1 MDWFEHLT
9 GFREEAYE
17 LTRAKLFAEGG
28 RLRSLVNNRSFQVGE
43 LELVSLQQLRQRAQR
58 VQVGGVPVRVR
69 NVIGEAR
76 KLHRDPQHA
85 GSLIQVASQFNLLEM
100 VSEEVTPADGV
111 TGYRYDPTQGP
122 ACAIAAGAAT
132 IYRNYFAQTP
142 DDQLDAIRDLGLGLA
157 GGIGCSIDDLW
168 KMRNGY
174 AMCTPEGLGRIG
186 SYLKSVDEDER
197 DRLRSLLRIGLH
209 WDVEVT
215 DQTAEDFSP
224 GPILSQAFC
233 SALPISYCGFKS
245 PHWEIWA
252 TLVLEAA
259 YEATLLAGVINADKN
274 TGAPGA
280 NRVLL
285 TLLGGGAFG
294 NSPAWI
300 TSAIKRAIDVVAE
313 SGLQIDLVSHREIPR
328 SLLVLER

>member
-1 MDWFEHLT
+1 MDWFERLT
-9 GFREEAYE
+9 GFREEAYD
-17 LTRAKLFAEGG
+17 LTRAKLVVEGD

-43 LELVSLQQLRQRAQR
+43 LELVPLQELRLRAQR

-76 KLHRDPQHA
+76 RMHRDPQHA

-111 TGYRYDPTQGP
+111 TCYKYDPTQGP

-142 DDQLDAIRDLGLGLA
+142 VDQLDAIRDLGLGLA
-157 GGIGCSIDDLW
+157 RDIGCSIDDLW
-168 KMRNGY
+168 EMRNGY
-174 AMCTPEGLGRIG
+174 AMCSPEGLERIG
-186 SYLKSVDEDER
+186 SHLKSIDEGNR
-197 DRLRSLLRIGLH
+197 DRLRGLLQIGLH

-215 DQTAEDFSP
+215 DRTTEDLSQ
-224 GPILSQAFC
+224 GLILSQAFC
-233 SALPISYCGFKS
+233 SALPISYCGFRS
-245 PHWEIWA
+245 PYWEIWA

-274 TGAPGA
+274 MGAPGA

-300 TSAIKRAIDVVAE
+300 TSAIKRAIDAVAE
-313 SGLQIDLVSHREIPR
+313 SGLQIDLVSHREIPP
-328 SLLVLER
+328 LLVALER

>member
-1 MDWFEHLT
+1 MDWFERLT
-9 GFREEAYE
+9 GFREEAYD
-17 LTRAKLFAEGG
+17 LTRAKLVAEGA

-215 DQTAEDFSP
+215 DQTAEDFSQ

-259 YEATLLAGVINADKN
+259 YEATVLAGVINTEKN
-274 TGAPGA
+274 MGAPGA

>member
-1 MDWFEHLT
+1 MDWFERLT
-9 GFREEAYE
+9 GFREEAYD
-17 LTRAKLFAEGG
+17 LTRAKLVAEGA

-197 DRLRSLLRIGLH
+197 DKLRSLLRIGLH

-215 DQTAEDFSP
+215 DQMAEDPSP

-245 PHWEIWA
+245 PHWETWA

-259 YEATLLAGVINADKN
+259 YEATVLAGVINADRNKE
-274 TGAPGA
+274 ASGA

-300 TSAIKRAIDVVAE
+300 TSAINRAIDVVAE

>member
-1 MDWFEHLT
+1 MDWFERLT
-9 GFREEAYE
+9 GFREEAYD
-17 LTRAKLFAEGG
+17 LTRAKLVVEGG

-43 LELVSLQQLRQRAQR
+43 LELVSLQELRQRAQR

-100 VSEEVTPADGV
+100 VSEEVSPADGV

-142 DDQLDAIRDLGLGLA
+142 VDQLDAIRDLGLGLA
-157 GGIGCSIDDLW
+157 EGIGCSIDDLW

-174 AMCTPEGLGRIG
+174 AMCSPEGLDRIG
-186 SYLKSVDEDER
+186 CHLKSIDEGDR
-197 DRLRSLLRIGLH
+197 DRLRGLLQIGLH

-215 DQTAEDFSP
+215 DRTAEDFSP
-224 GPILSQAFC
+224 GPILNQAFC